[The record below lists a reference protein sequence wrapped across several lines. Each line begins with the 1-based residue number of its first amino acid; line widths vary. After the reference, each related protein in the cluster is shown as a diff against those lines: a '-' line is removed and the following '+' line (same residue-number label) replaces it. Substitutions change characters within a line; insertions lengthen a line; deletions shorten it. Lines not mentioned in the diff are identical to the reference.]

1 MLRILTHI
9 LDFFYPLFSRWISK
23 EVYYYLA
30 CGTINTCS
38 DWVMYFIIYNF
49 IVQKQF
55 IDLGFVV
62 VSPHI
67 SSLIIVTPITFFIGF
82 CFSKYI
88 TFKHSKLHTNKQ
100 VVRYASI
107 LGCNWVITYFS
118 MKVLVESIGIY
129 PTPSKIITT
138 FITTLLGF
146 VLQKYYSFRSNE
158 PASK

>member
-1 MLRILTHI
+1 M
-9 LDFFYPLFSRWISK
+9 
-23 EVYYYLA
+23 YYYLA

-55 IDLGFVV
+55 MDLGFVV

-67 SSLIIVTPITFFIGF
+67 LSLIIVTPITFLVGF

-88 TFKHSKLHTNKQ
+88 TFKHSKLETSRQ
-100 VVRYASI
+100 ARRYATI
-107 LGCNWVITYFS
+107 LGCNWLITYFC
-118 MKVLVESIGIY
+118 MKVFVESMGIY

-138 FITTLLGF
+138 FITTLVGF
-146 VLQKYYSFRSNE
+146 VLQKYYSFRSHE
-158 PASK
+158 SAQK